1 MLTLLVLFS
10 KFGLYLTALMGLGAA
25 LHSAAAIV
33 TPRRWLVI
41 LGLGLI
47 IAVSLRLT
55 LLNAQLAGGLSAAFS
70 PDTFS
75 WIWPANRSQ
84 AIAFLAGGGL
94 IAASSLAPLK
104 YLKLPAALLV
114 AAGFGLGGHTQG
126 LDTPGLAPLFSGVH
140 ALIAGFW
147 IVAPFTL
154 WPHAS
159 LDADLVHARMERFSK
174 IALWCVPLLF
184 VSGIWLALRLA
195 GSLEAILSSSY
206 GQLLLAKLLL
216 ATLALA
222 IGAWN
227 KLRITHLLKNDAP
240 SGVASLKRSLGADI
254 LVFAGILLLISAA
267 TTLTGP
273 GAV

>member
-1 MLTLLVLFS
+1 MLTLLVFLS
-10 KFGLYLTALMGLGAA
+10 KVGLYVTALMGLGAA

-47 IAVSLRLT
+47 IAVSLRLA

-84 AIAFLAGGGL
+84 AMAFLAGGGL

-104 YLKLPAALLV
+104 YLKLPAALLI

-126 LDTPGLAPLFSGVH
+126 LDTPGLAPWFVGVH
-140 ALIAGFW
+140 AVRDGFW

-154 WPHAS
+154 
-159 LDADLVHARMERFSK
+159 F
-174 IALWCVPLLF
+174 
-184 VSGIWLALRLA
+184 
-195 GSLEAILSSSY
+195 Y
-206 GQLLLAKLLL
+206 
-216 ATLALA
+216 ALA
-222 IGAWN
+222 PCQFRCRSRPCANGAFQQN
-227 KLRITHLLKNDAP
+227 CA
-240 SGVASLKRSLGADI
+240 
-254 LVFAGILLLISAA
+254 LVCPAIIRFWYMVGPPTGWIS
-267 TTLTGP
+267 
-273 GAV
+273 

>member
-1 MLTLLVLFS
+1 MLTLLVFFS
-10 KFGLYLTALMGLGAA
+10 KFGLYVTALMGLGVA
-25 LHSAAAIV
+25 LNGAAAIV
-33 TPRRWLVI
+33 TSRRWLVI
-41 LGLGLI
+41 LGLGLVFAI
-47 IAVSLRLT
+47 SVRLA
-55 LLNAQLAGGLSAAFS
+55 LLNAQLGGGLSAAFS

-84 AIAFLAGGGL
+84 AMAFLAGGGL

-104 YLKLPAALLV
+104 YLKLPAAFLI

-126 LDTPGLAPLFSGVH
+126 LDTPGLAPWFAGVH

-147 IVAPFTL
+147 IVAPFML
-154 WPHAS
+154 WPRAS
-159 LDADLVHARMERFSK
+159 LDAGLVHARMERFSR

-195 GSLEAILSSSY
+195 GPPEAILSSSY

-227 KLRITHLLKNDAP
+227 KLRITQLLRDDAP

-254 LVFAGILLLISAA
+254 LVFAGILLLITAA

>member
-10 KFGLYLTALMGLGAA
+10 KFGLYLTALIGLGAA
-25 LHSAAAIV
+25 LHSTAAIV
-33 TPRRWLVI
+33 ISRRWFVI
-41 LGLGLI
+41 LGLGLV
-47 IAVSLRLT
+47 IAVSLRLA

-75 WIWPANRSQ
+75 WIWTANRYQ
-84 AIAFLAGGGL
+84 AMAYLAGGGL
-94 IAASSLAPLK
+94 IAASSLVPLK
-104 YLKLPAALLV
+104 YLKLPAAIFI

-126 LDTPGLAPLFSGVH
+126 LDMPGLAPWFASGHV
-140 ALIAGFW
+140 LIAGFW

-154 WPHAS
+154 WPRAS
-159 LDADLVHARMERFSK
+159 LDADLVHFRMERFSK
-174 IALWCVPLLF
+174 IALWCVPILF

-195 GSLEAILSSSY
+195 GSGEAILSSSY
-206 GQLLLAKLLL
+206 GQLLLTKLLL

-227 KLRITHLLKNDAP
+227 KLRITQLLKNDAP

-254 LVFAGILLLISAA
+254 LVFAGILLVIAAA